1 MPMHVHFQLLET
13 FGKFKKNFFMVTNFP
28 LSEIFVTIKNFLS
41 EFYFL
46 PLREKAN
53 EWLTNG

>member
-13 FGKFKKNFFMVTNFP
+13 FGKFKNFFFMVTKFS
-28 LSEIFVTIKNFLS
+28 LSEFFVTIKKFLS